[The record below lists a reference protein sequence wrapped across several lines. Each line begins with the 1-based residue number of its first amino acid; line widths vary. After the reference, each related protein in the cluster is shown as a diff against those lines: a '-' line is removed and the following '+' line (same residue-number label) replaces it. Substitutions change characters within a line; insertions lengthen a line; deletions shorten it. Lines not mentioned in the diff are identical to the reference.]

1 MKGRTLLLLGLSVV
15 TLVSA
20 TLMPIL
26 LVASSGQIRA
36 TVIWLSFME
45 FFTPAMIFG
54 LALTIHF
61 VLKARSA

>member
-1 MKGRTLLLLGLSVV
+1 MKGRKLLLLGLSVA

-20 TLMPIL
+20 ALMPIL

-61 VLKARSA
+61 VKARSA